1 LLDAIRVVAGNARME
16 QDISSVS
23 ATIQLSIAPVFLLV
37 AIGSFLNVMTQR
49 LGRVVDRARAVETT
63 FEGEQ
68 DERKRADERRE
79 LRALDKRIRYANMSI
94 ALSAFAALIV
104 AIDVALLFA
113 GAMSGVK
120 LMTPAAVL
128 FIVAIM
134 GLIGGLGFFLAE
146 ITVATRSLRVR
157 AARALERER

>member
-1 LLDAIRVVAGNARME
+1 ME

-37 AIGSFLNVMTQR
+37 AIGSFLNVTTQR
-49 LGRVVDRARAVETT
+49 LGRVVDRARAVEVT
-63 FEGEQ
+63 FENEQ
-68 DERKRADERRE
+68 DDRKRVEERRE
-79 LRALDKRIRYANMSI
+79 LRALDRRIRYANMSI
-94 ALSAFAALIV
+94 ALSAFAALVV

-120 LMTPAAVL
+120 LMAPAAVL

>member
-1 LLDAIRVVAGNARME
+1 ME

-49 LGRVVDRARAVETT
+49 LGRVVDRARAVEEA
-63 FEGEQ
+63 FEREA
-68 DERKRADERRE
+68 DEKKRADERRE
-79 LRALDKRIRYANMSI
+79 LRALDKRIRYANWSI
-94 ALSAFAALIV
+94 ALSAFAALVV

-113 GAMSGVK
+113 GAMSGIK
-120 LMTPAAVL
+120 LMTAAAIL
-128 FIVAIM
+128 FIVAII

-157 AARALERER
+157 AARALEREG

>member
-1 LLDAIRVVAGNARME
+1 ME

>member
-1 LLDAIRVVAGNARME
+1 ME

-49 LGRVVDRARAVETT
+49 LGRVVDRARSVEEA
-63 FEGEQ
+63 FEREA
-68 DERKRADERRE
+68 DEKKRADERRE
-79 LRALDKRIRYANMSI
+79 LRALDKRIRYANWSI
-94 ALSAFAALIV
+94 ALSAFAALVV

-113 GAMSGVK
+113 GAMSGIK
-120 LMTPAAVL
+120 LMTAAAIL

-157 AARALERER
+157 AARALQREG